1 MAGSFHFELVSP
13 ERLLMSEDVDAVLV
27 PGSEGEFEV
36 LAGHA
41 PFLSTLRP
49 GLMRVRG
56 GSMPERQIFVRGGF
70 ADTGPDGL
78 TVLAEEAIP
87 VEEID
92 REVIASQIVDAEEDV
107 KDAKDEAT
115 RDEAER
121 NLEHLRDV
129 QRVLGHG

>member
-1 MAGSFHFELVSP
+1 MRGSV
-13 ERLLMSEDVDAVLV
+13 
-27 PGSEGEFEV
+27 GESEV
-36 LAGHA
+36 LAGRA
-41 PFLSTLRP
+41 PCLATLRP
-49 GLMRVRG
+49 GLMRGRG
-56 GSMPERQIFVRGGF
+56 GAKPARQIFVRGGF

-92 REVIASQIVDAEEDV
+92 RALIASQIADGEEDV
-107 KDAKDEAT
+107 KDAKDEAA

-121 NLEHLRDV
+121 NLEHLREV

>member
-13 ERLLMSEDVDAVLV
+13 ERLLISEDVEAVRV

-36 LAGHA
+36 LDGHA

-49 GLMRVRG
+49 GLMTVRG
-56 GSMPERQIFVRGGF
+56 GEKSERQIFVRGGF
-70 ADTGPDGL
+70 ADTGPNGL

-92 REVIASQIVDAEEDV
+92 REVIASQISDAEDDV

-121 NLEHLRDV
+121 HLEHLRDV
-129 QRVLGHG
+129 QRALGHG